1 MFYTAYHWNPEK
13 NSSLYWIDQVIT
25 MLFGADFFLKFFQE
39 YQDKDTFDI
48 IRSHKEIA
56 KNYFNSGYLVL
67 DFLATFPFDAINP

>member
-1 MFYTAYHWNPEK
+1 
-13 NSSLYWIDQVIT
+13 